1 MNAHTDSAW
10 LPLTEADLTELGLGI
25 PKEPLLRALV
35 DGCARSMFLRESAL
49 PAHAWTTIGRSARN
63 QWRSRAVSAL
73 AFVGLYVGVAVAAPS
88 PQDAPLR
95 PETP

>member
-49 PAHAWTTIGRSARN
+49 PAHA
-63 QWRSRAVSAL
+63 
-73 AFVGLYVGVAVAAPS
+73 
-88 PQDAPLR
+88 
-95 PETP
+95 